1 MAQGQSDEAARVRAS
16 YVMDTALDA
25 AVVAEGIAGEQSSGT
40 FIALPREDAALKDR
54 AAARIEALTE
64 LDLPPGPPL
73 PGAQHPAEGG
83 RVRRYA
89 MTLSWPLANFGA
101 SLPNLVATVAGN
113 LFELKQLAGLKLVDI
128 DLPEAFATAYP
139 GPGFGVEGTRRLTG
153 VHGRPLI
160 GTIIKPSV
168 GLSPEETA
176 EVVQQLCDGDID
188 FIKDDELQAD
198 GPACP
203 FEARL
208 RAVSAVLLRH
218 RDRTG
223 RRVMY
228 AVNVTGELD
237 EMRRRHDLVEQLDGT
252 SIMVSLNSVGLVGFT
267 ALRRH
272 ARVAI
277 HAHRNGWG
285 YLGRSEA
292 NGWSYIAWQKMWRL
306 AGADHMHVNGIANKF
321 WEPDDSVVASAKAC
335 LSPMFASK
343 ACVAMP
349 VFSSAQS
356 AKQAAPTWAAL
367 RSPDLI
373 FCAGGGIAAHPDGVA
388 AGVEALRDA
397 WDAAMAGVPVELAA
411 RDSPALLRALD
422 TFGR

>member
-1 MAQGQSDEAARVRAS
+1 MSQGPSDATLRVRAS

-25 AVVAEGIAGEQSSGT
+25 ALVAEGIAGEQSSGT

-54 AAARIEALTE
+54 AAARVEALTE
-64 LDLPPGPPL
+64 LEPPPGPPL
-73 PGAQHPAEGG
+73 PGSQRAAGDAP
-83 RVRRYA
+83 VRRYA

-113 LFELKQLAGLKLVDI
+113 LFELKQVAGLKLVDLE
-128 DLPEAFATAYP
+128 LPEAFAHAYP

-153 VHGRPLI
+153 VDGRPLI

-176 EVVQQLCDGDID
+176 ELAQQLCDGGID

-218 RDRTG
+218 RERTG

-252 SIMVSLNSVGLVGFT
+252 SIMVSLNSVGLTGFT

-272 ARVAI
+272 TRVAI

-292 NGWSYIAWQKMWRL
+292 NGWSYVAWQKLWRL
-306 AGADHMHVNGIANKF
+306 AGADHLHVNGIANKF
-321 WEPDDSVVASAKAC
+321 WEPDDSVIASARAC

-343 ACVAMP
+343 PCVAMP

-388 AGVEALRDA
+388 AGVQALRDA
-397 WDAAMAGVPVELAA
+397 WDAAMAGVPVEQAA
-411 RDSPALLRALD
+411 RGSRALRLALD